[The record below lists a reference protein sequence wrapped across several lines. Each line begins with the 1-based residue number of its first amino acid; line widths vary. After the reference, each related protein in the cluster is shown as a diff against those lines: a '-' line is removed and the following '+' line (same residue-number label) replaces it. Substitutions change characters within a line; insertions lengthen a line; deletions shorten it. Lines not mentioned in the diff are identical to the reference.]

1 MADLSVGGGGVTLS
15 VAGPCLGC
23 CSMHSPSSN
32 SFLFFLLLSSF
43 FHTLILS
50 APPPPLSY
58 HHSRITAPSL
68 LSTLTV
74 NNCSC
79 FSCHHFFPPI
89 KTFVRLLPR
98 LFWGGWSGYG
108 GGGGGDVQTRQTF
121 KLTFLSYVRICT
133 YCSNTIF
140 KMFSVVI
147 NINRWVEKCR
157 KGRKSNGLKWF

>member
-1 MADLSVGGGGVTLS
+1 MLGRGGGDPFRSRSCAPTLPAWGVVRYTLFPPTLS
-15 VAGPCLGC
+15 
-23 CSMHSPSSN
+23 
-32 SFLFFLLLSSF
+32 FFLLLSSF
-43 FHTLILS
+43 FHTPILS

-58 HHSRITAPSL
+58 HHSRITAPTL

-79 FSCHHFFPPI
+79 FSYHHFSPPYKNI
-89 KTFVRLLPR
+89 CQVAASAVLGRLIR
-98 LFWGGWSGYG
+98 LR
-108 GGGGGDVQTRQTF
+108 GGDVQTRQTF

-147 NINRWVEKCR
+147 NINR
-157 KGRKSNGLKWF
+157 